1 MSTPRPHNTSTLRPL
16 VLSLIILSLLCYG
29 LPVSDSLAARFN
41 RRTSAS
47 RSKAKKLRQR
57 RSRAWW
63 RKRRAML
70 RRRRARQLAM
80 RRRLAL
86 TAAPSNP
93 AATNPTPAKA
103 RDPRPNAALS
113 SVTRRAADASR
124 NASVALRVAPGLP
137 VAANLSAR
145 APRATPYDLTL
156 PASWSSA
163 GAGPSGEMRFH
174 VRALDGTS
182 AGTAALSPMTAPVSD
197 APAGPRAK
205 KLGNVPLAAVR
216 STVIERMVKEGG
228 WVVNDMERVIADRR
242 VYVVIA
248 QTGDPSGPQRR
259 WTFYFTEVEGRLYR
273 LVTATP
279 LEQSEPVAAASE
291 RLVAS
296 FRLGA
301 GPALASKSPR

>member
-63 RKRRAML
+63 RRRRAVL
-70 RRRRARQLAM
+70 RRRRARELAM
-80 RRRLAL
+80 RRRRAL
-86 TAAPSNP
+86 SPQTPNP
-93 AATNPTPAKA
+93 AAAATQP
-103 RDPRPNAALS
+103 RDPHPNAALS
-113 SVTRRAADASR
+113 SVTRRTSDPSR
-124 NASVALRVAPGLP
+124 NAAVAQRVAPRLP
-137 VAANLSAR
+137 VAANLASR
-145 APRATPYDLTL
+145 APRTTPYDLTL

-163 GAGPSGEMRFH
+163 GSGPSGEMRFH
-174 VRALDGTS
+174 VRTLDGTS
-182 AGTAALSPMTAPVSD
+182 AGTAALAPMAAPASD
-197 APAGPRAK
+197 TPAGPRTK
-205 KLGNVPLAAVR
+205 KLGNVPLAALR
-216 STVIERMVKEGG
+216 STVIERMVAEGG
-228 WVVNDMERVIADRR
+228 WVVNDLERVISDRR

-248 QTGDPSGPQRR
+248 QTGTPTGAQRR